1 MNNNSNLPPEDDY
14 TKMMNDDLVDIIN
27 RERLSWRKV
36 NSKLIDLVGMQNW
49 KQYKNAYLVIPD
61 KSLVKSWTAINVGN
75 VSRIDDAKKKT
86 KINCSLS
93 FNFFGYNLNT
103 KDISEITGLALTT
116 VYKYWQRSEHYVE
129 IFESMIAEKMTPE
142 KIRAYMNST
151 NAVGVDEREVGESY
165 YDC

>member
-14 TKMMNDDLVDIIN
+14 TKKMNDDLVDIIN

-49 KQYKNAYLVIPD
+49 KQYRNAYFVIPD
-61 KSLVKSWTAINVGN
+61 KSFVKSWTAINVGN
-75 VSRIDDAKKKT
+75 VSSIDETKKKT

-103 KDISEITGLALTT
+103 RDISEITGLALTT
-116 VYKYWQRSEHYVE
+116 VYKYWQRSEHDVE

-142 KIRAYMNST
+142 KIKAYMNNT